1 VSSGR
6 ISTTDPSAPDRTSRG
21 CKELY
26 RGQFFRGVKNALV
39 LVAALLV
46 VVAVGT
52 AARAELWCGRGP
64 GTPLDHPCS
73 DEDTEQDPAVAA
85 AVASHTNEWMMV
97 HGVWRVS
104 AGTIQTGNP
113 LEITVYV
120 EPSQLASAEQQIPSE
135 IDDIPVRLVAKKIPT
150 GGRLTSFSKVSQ
162 PDQAPYD
169 PTAAERQASAR
180 LAEAVYGQTMREYG
194 EQWNDLPGVVS
205 MGPKKCDE
213 HSCDFSA
220 IRITV
225 QAQFMNDVKGLIT
238 DSVNGIPIVFVPYNG
253 RDQ

>member
-1 VSSGR
+1 M
-6 ISTTDPSAPDRTSRG
+6 
-21 CKELY
+21 
-26 RGQFFRGVKNALV
+26 NAE
-39 LVAALLV
+39 
-46 VVAVGT
+46 
-52 AARAELWCGRGP
+52 ARAELWCGRGP
-64 GTPLDHPCS
+64 GTSLDHPCS
-73 DEDTEQDPAVAA
+73 DEDTEEDPAVAA

-120 EPSQLASAEQQIPSE
+120 EPSQLAMAEQQIPSE
-135 IDDIPVRLVAKKIPT
+135 IDDIPVRLVAKKIPA
-150 GGRLTSFSKVSQ
+150 GGRLTSFPKVSQ
-162 PDQAPYD
+162 PDQASYD

-213 HSCDFSA
+213 RGCDFSA

-225 QAQFMNDVKGLIT
+225 QAQFMRDVKERIT

-253 RDQ
+253 SDQ